1 MGNLPQ
7 KLKFLI
13 QVGFSF
19 SVSVLC
25 FLCAW
30 FLLDYMLW
38 KCIIV
43 IPMANVFKNGSCH
56 VLELVNFVQVF

>member
-7 KLKFLI
+7 KVKFLI

-19 SVSVLC
+19 SVNVLC
-25 FLCAW
+25 FIYIQ
-30 FLLDYMLW
+30 FLLDYIPW
-38 KCIIV
+38 KYIIF

-56 VLELVNFVQVF
+56 VLELVKFVQVF

>member
-25 FLCAW
+25 FLYAR
-30 FLLDYMLW
+30 FLLEYVLW

-43 IPMANVFKNGSCH
+43 TPMANGFETGSCH
-56 VLELVNFVQVF
+56 VLELVKFIQVF